1 MASGDKEGRSTQLKG
16 FLAGTASG
24 VAKLVVGHP
33 FDTLKVRLQTEGG
46 YGRFRGPLHCL
57 TTTIKTE
64 GVRALYKGAT
74 LPLLGWS
81 LIDTVMVGTYMSAR
95 RWMGETSGRQL
106 TISQI
111 ALAGTIGGWTSVAIV
126 TPIEQVKALLQVQYA
141 DPSTQRYQ
149 GPIDCI
155 RKLVKEGGVA
165 TLYKGFWGTL
175 YFRTFCGVYFSS
187 YEWTKRE
194 FQKKMSWMTPLVA
207 NFICGGIAA
216 TSLWSLSYPF
226 DVIKNR
232 MATQPSGPNRPY
244 RSVKECFK
252 KLYLEEGL
260 IGFWRGF
267 TPCMLRSF
275 PTNGAAFVAIE
286 LVNKFL

>member
-1 MASGDKEGRSTQLKG
+1 MSAAAEKKEGVDFKG

-57 TTTIKTE
+57 TTTVRTE
-64 GVRALYKGAT
+64 GLRALYKGAA
-74 LPLLGWS
+74 LPLFGWS
-81 LIDTVMVGTYMSAR
+81 LIDTVMVGAYLNTR
-95 RWMGETSGRQL
+95 RWLGEGAGRQL
-106 TISQI
+106 SIPEI
-111 ALAGTIGGWTSVAIV
+111 ALAGMVGGWTSVAIV
-126 TPIEQVKALLQVQYA
+126 TPIEQVKARLQVQYA
-141 DPSTQRYQ
+141 DPTTQKYK

-155 RKLVKEGGVA
+155 RKVVKEGGVLG
-165 TLYKGFWGTL
+165 LYKGFWGTV
-175 YFRTFCGVYFSS
+175 YFRTFCGVYFAS
-187 YEWTKRE
+187 YEYTKRE
-194 FQKKMSWMTPLVA
+194 FQKRANWMTPIIM
-207 NFICGGIAA
+207 NFLCGGIAA
-216 TSLWSLSYPF
+216 TALWSLSYPF

-232 MATQPSGPNRPY
+232 MATQPDGPDRPY
-244 RSVKECFK
+244 KSVRECVTK
-252 KLYLEEGL
+252 IYQSEGW

-286 LVNKFL
+286 LVNKYL